1 MTAEPKPLVSSP
13 IKRALEKP
21 LPPVAALAKVSCPVC
36 SLQVAEDF
44 INAHLDSCLGGGDV
58 ARDKFHQR
66 EAVRM
71 PCAAHFS
78 PISCVKLTLR
88 RKPAT
93 TLPPMPGSKV
103 VYRLWTDAKLRREVK
118 ALGLSTKGKRDDL
131 IRRHREYT
139 LQYRAEQDA
148 LEPRTAEQIA
158 RDVEEM
164 TTTMAAEVPQAEEVT
179 EKHPGFTPLLTDVM
193 LRKRSRGSAASQ
205 MSQLDDSVIVL
216 DDTPKK
222 ADDPPPRSAPPVE
235 APRALKSPA
244 KPAAALAD
252 RRVAARTESDVELV
266 TPPERFDLAAEM
278 RAIMDEERT
287 DHSQSHAYAARTSR
301 ASHPPP
307 LPSALKQQ
315 GAASGA
321 KGRVRIR
328 NIVASQ
334 ASQPDAEEAA
344 EAADEQA
351 DDEEEAADT
360 DSSLRIWSRTQNRF
374 GSRNPFPSHAPTLP
388 GAVSD
393 PPSSPHLSPAASQHI
408 APSQMD
414 IVQSSPFALA
424 PARADRQLAAKA
436 GVVMK

>member
-1 MTAEPKPLVSSP
+1 MA
-13 IKRALEKP
+13 
-21 LPPVAALAKVSCPVC
+21 
-36 SLQVAEDF
+36 
-44 INAHLDSCLGGGDV
+44 
-58 ARDKFHQR
+58 
-66 EAVRM
+66 
-71 PCAAHFS
+71 
-78 PISCVKLTLR
+78 
-88 RKPAT
+88 
-93 TLPPMPGSKV
+93 GSKV
-103 VYRLWTDAKLRREVK
+103 VYRLWNDAKLRREVK

-164 TTTMAAEVPQAEEVT
+164 TTTMAVEVAQAEEVT

-205 MSQLDDSVIVL
+205 VSQLEDSVNVL

-222 ADDPPPRSAPPVE
+222 AEGAPRSAHPPE

-244 KPAAALAD
+244 KPAAALTD
-252 RRVAARTESDVELV
+252 RRLVARTDSDVELV

-278 RAIMDEERT
+278 RAIMDEERA
-287 DHSQSHAYAARTSR
+287 DHSQAPAYTARTARTSDP
-301 ASHPPP
+301 PPP

-315 GAASGA
+315 GAASA
-321 KGRVRIR
+321 PKGRVRIR

-334 ASQPDAEEAA
+334 ASQPEAEEEVA
-344 EAADEQA
+344 EAADEPA
-351 DDEEEAADT
+351 DEDEAADT

-374 GSRNPFPSHAPTLP
+374 ASRNPFPSHAPTLP

-393 PPSSPHLSPAASQHI
+393 PPSSPHLSPAPSQHI

-414 IVQSSPFALA
+414 IVQSSPFVLA
-424 PARADRQLAAKA
+424 PSRADRQLAAKA
-436 GVVMK
+436 GAFMKR